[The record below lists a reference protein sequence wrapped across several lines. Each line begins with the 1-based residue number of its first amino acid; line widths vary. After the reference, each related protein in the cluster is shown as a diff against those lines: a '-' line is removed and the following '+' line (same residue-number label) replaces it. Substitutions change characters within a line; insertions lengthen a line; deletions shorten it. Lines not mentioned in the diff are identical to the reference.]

1 MQQSPSNRP
10 PKKRLT
16 KKQIEAL
23 RRRRRREKIM
33 NISLLVF
40 IAVLV
45 VGVTILVLRPGQ
57 TNSVSAVPSP
67 VPTAE
72 PTPIV
77 TEAPTEVPT
86 QAPTEAPTEA
96 IAETPTQAPAAVT
109 ETETQNTVS
118 SGNRSVHFRV
128 TGDIMVTE
136 DQLSFAKATSTAYGD
151 GKGYTFT
158 PQLAQVMESLQAA
171 DYTIGNLETT
181 IGKYKTRD
189 YSGYPMFNAPET
201 ILDTLKDCG
210 YDFFTLANNHMLDR
224 WFDGMKNTVS
234 WVEQYGFAH
243 VGAYRTQEE
252 RNTPVIIEIN
262 GIKFGFVAYT
272 HSTNT
277 VENSCDQ
284 AVFEYG
290 VPYLYKAD
298 IEGDIQRLRDAG
310 AEVVVALP
318 HWGEEYVREPD
329 STQVQYAQRL
339 AKAGAD
345 IILGSH
351 SHKVQPMKVVNVTC
365 NDGTNK
371 NVFIIYSLGNFLTS
385 HDVEYTDAGIILDF
399 TVQEQADGSFEVTN
413 IGYVPTYCWT
423 HDGGVEVVP
432 AKVYLQNRPD
442 NMSDASYERMKSTYE
457 GNVALLGSEFTVLDK

>member
-1 MQQSPSNRP
+1 MA
-10 PKKRLT
+10 T
-16 KKQIEAL
+16 
-23 RRRRRREKIM
+23 
-33 NISLLVF
+33 SLLAVT
-40 IAVLV
+40 AVLII
-45 VGVTILVLRPGQ
+45 GVTILILKPGSS
-57 TNSVSAVPSP
+57 NNASP
-67 VPTAE
+67 VPTPV
-72 PTPIV
+72 PTA
-77 TEAPTEVPT
+77 APTEIPT
-86 QAPTEAPTEA
+86 AAPTEAPTEIPTEA
-96 IAETPTQAPAAVT
+96 PTETPTEVPAAIAT
-109 ETETQNTVS
+109 AAPQTGTVAY
-118 SGNRSVHFRV
+118 GNRSVHFRV
-128 TGDIMVTE
+128 TGDIMVTD
-136 DQLSFAKATSTAYGD
+136 DQLAFAKTVSNALGD

-158 PQLAQVMESLQAA
+158 PQLAPVMESLQAA
-171 DYTIGNLETT
+171 DYTIGNLETS

-201 ILDTLKDCG
+201 LLDTLKECG

-224 WFDGMKNTVS
+224 WFDGMKNTVG

-252 RNTPVIIEIN
+252 RNTPVIIEIG

-277 VENSCDQ
+277 VENSCDK

-318 HWGEEYVREPD
+318 HWGDEYIRQPD
-329 STQVQYAQRL
+329 DNQLSYARRL
-339 AKAGAD
+339 AQAGAD

-351 SHKVQPMKVVNVTC
+351 SHMVQPMQLVNVTR

-385 HDVEYTDAGIILDF
+385 HDLEYTDAGIILDF
-399 TVQEQADGSFEVTN
+399 TVQEQPNGTFEVVD

-432 AKVYLQNRPD
+432 AKVYLEDRPS
-442 NMSDASYERMKSTYE
+442 NMSDASYQRMKSTYE
-457 GNVALLGSEFTVLDK
+457 GNVQLLGSDFKVLDK

>member
-1 MQQSPSNRP
+1 MQQPPSNRP
-10 PKKRLT
+10 PRRRLT

-33 NISLLVF
+33 NISLLAV
-40 IAVLV
+40 IAVLII
-45 VGVTILVLRPGQ
+45 GVTILILKPGSS
-57 TNSVSAVPSP
+57 NSASP
-67 VPTAE
+67 VPTPV
-72 PTPIV
+72 PTA
-77 TEAPTEVPT
+77 APTEIPT
-86 QAPTEAPTEA
+86 AAPTEAPTEIPTEA
-96 IAETPTQAPAAVT
+96 PTETPTEVPAAIAT
-109 ETETQNTVS
+109 AAPQTGTVAY
-118 SGNRSVHFRV
+118 GNRSVHFRV
-128 TGDIMVTE
+128 TGDIMVTD
-136 DQLSFAKATSTAYGD
+136 DQLAFAKTVSKAMGD

-158 PQLAQVMESLQAA
+158 PQLAPVMESLQAA
-171 DYTIGNLETT
+171 DYTIGNLETS

-201 ILDTLKDCG
+201 LLDTLKECG

-224 WFDGMKNTVS
+224 WFDGMKNTVG

-252 RNTPVIIEIN
+252 RNTPVIIEIG

-277 VENSCDQ
+277 VENSCDK

-318 HWGEEYVREPD
+318 HWGDEYIRQPD
-329 STQVQYAQRL
+329 DNQLSYARRL
-339 AKAGAD
+339 AQAGAD

-351 SHKVQPMKVVNVTC
+351 SHMVQPMQVVNVTR

-385 HDVEYTDAGIILDF
+385 HDLEYTDAGIILDF
-399 TVQEQADGSFEVTN
+399 TVQEQPNGTFEVVD

-432 AKVYLQNRPD
+432 AKVYLENRPS
-442 NMSDASYERMKSTYE
+442 NMSDASYQRMKSTYE
-457 GNVALLGSEFTVLDK
+457 GNVQLLGSDFKVLDK

>member
-1 MQQSPSNRP
+1 MQHQPPSHRP

-16 KKQIEAL
+16 KRQIEML
-23 RRRRRREKIM
+23 RRKRRREKMM
-33 NISLLVF
+33 NLVLLAV
-40 IAVLV
+40 IAVMIIGITVL
-45 VGVTILVLRPGQ
+45 ILRPGK
-57 TNSVSAVPSP
+57 SGSASP
-67 VPTAE
+67 VPTPVPTAA
-72 PTPIV
+72 PTPI
-77 TEAPTEVPT
+77 PTET
-86 QAPTEAPTEA
+86 PTEAPTEIPTEA
-96 IAETPTQAPAAVT
+96 PTETPTEAPAAVAT
-109 ETETQNTVS
+109 AEPQTGTVAY
-118 SGNRSVHFRV
+118 GNRSVHFRV
-128 TGDIMVTE
+128 TGDIMVTD
-136 DQLSFAKATSTAYGD
+136 DQLSFAKTVSNAYGD

-158 PQLAQVMESLQAA
+158 PQLAPVMESLQAA
-171 DYTIGNLETT
+171 DYTMGNLETS

-201 ILDTLKDCG
+201 LLDTLKECG

-224 WFDGMKNTVS
+224 WFDGMKNTVN

-252 RNTPVIIEIN
+252 RNTPVVIDIG

-277 VENSCDQ
+277 VENSCDK

-298 IEGDIQRLRDAG
+298 IEGDIQRLRNAG
-310 AEVVVALP
+310 AEVVIAFP
-318 HWGEEYVREPD
+318 HWGDEYIRQPD
-329 STQVQYAQRL
+329 NNQISYARRL
-339 AKAGAD
+339 AEAGAD

-351 SHKVQPMKVVNVTC
+351 SHMVQPMKVVNVTR
-365 NDGTNK
+365 NDGTNR

-385 HDVEYTDAGIILDF
+385 HDMEYTDAGIILDF
-399 TVQEQADGSFEVTN
+399 TVQEQPNGTFEVVD

-432 AKVYLQNRPD
+432 AKVYLENRPS
-442 NMSDASYERMKSTYE
+442 NMSDASYERMKSTYY
-457 GNVALLGSEFTVLDK
+457 GNVELLGSEFKVLDK